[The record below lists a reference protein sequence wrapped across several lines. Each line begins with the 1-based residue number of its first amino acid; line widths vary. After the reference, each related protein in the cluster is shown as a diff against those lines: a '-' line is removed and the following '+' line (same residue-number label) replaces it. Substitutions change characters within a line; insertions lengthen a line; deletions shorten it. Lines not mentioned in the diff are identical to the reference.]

1 MKTLNCTRFV
11 VVLSAMIGMSS
22 LLHGSASALAGMAIV
37 QSPTQLTWGPAPPQL
52 PKGVQLAVLAGDPAK
67 AGLYTIRTLSVSNG
81 RLAVRLVRTGI
92 RLMST

>member
-1 MKTLNCTRFV
+1 

-22 LLHGSASALAGMAIV
+22 LLPGSASALAGMAIV
-37 QSPTQLTWGPAPPQL
+37 QSPTQLGDLLLRSSRKAFSSPSLRAIPPK
-52 PKGVQLAVLAGDPAK
+52 PD
-67 AGLYTIRTLSVSNG
+67 YTLSVSNG